1 VDEDFSAI
9 QNLIDRPGE
18 SLSVEI
24 KSWINPDSEEGK
36 AKIVR
41 AAFALRNY
49 GGGYLIIGF
58 NDVTLLPDEEN
69 RPEDVKSCYHADKIQ
84 GMIARY
90 ASDPFSITIFFP
102 ERDGKPFP
110 VLAVPPGVKIPVAC
124 KADLH
129 VGGTR
134 FLNADEVLCRTL
146 RSNNTPSTARASWK
160 DWGQIMDV
168 CFENREADIGRFLRR
183 HLSGVAPEAIR
194 SLAGALDE
202 GSQPVPK
209 PHELLFEILNQGNDR
224 FLSLVNER
232 KLELPAHGC
241 WEAGLLI
248 VGSVP
253 AHVANGGFLNLLDS
267 SNPDYTGW
275 PVWLV
280 NNRST
285 EQDARPFVYDGAWEE
300 LLVHLAG
307 GWSDHIDFMRFDP
320 RGRFYI
326 RRAFQDDIGGS
337 SRAPEPMKA
346 FDFGLGIL
354 RTAETIAVGVAFA
367 KAMGCKLDTTQLAF
381 GFRWSKLQGR
391 VLSSWAQPLRY
402 ISPHDAYQDQVFS
415 DITVPL
421 DVPLSSLGEYVGQAI
436 RPLFEVFSGFSIG
449 QSVVNEMT
457 DRLISRA
464 L

>member
-1 VDEDFSAI
+1 MDEDFSVI
-9 QNLIDRPGE
+9 QNLIDRPSE

-24 KSWINPDSEEGK
+24 KTWINPDSEEGK

-41 AAFALRNY
+41 AALALRNF
-49 GGGYLIIGF
+49 GGGYLIIGL
-58 NDVTLLPDEEN
+58 NDATLLPDEVD
-69 RPEDVKSCYHADKIQ
+69 RPEDVKACYSTDKIQ

-90 ASDPFSITIFFP
+90 ASDPFSITIHFP

-134 FLNADEVLCRTL
+134 FLSTDEVVCRTL

-194 SLAGALDE
+194 SLAGALHE
-202 GSQPVPK
+202 GAQPVPK
-209 PHELLFEILNQGNDR
+209 PHELLLEILNQGNER
-224 FLSLVNER
+224 FLGLVNER
-232 KLELPAHGC
+232 NLVLPTHGY

-253 AHVANGGFLNLLDS
+253 THVADSSFLNLLDS

-275 PVWLV
+275 PVWLI
-280 NNRST
+280 NNRSM
-285 EQDARPFVYDGAWEE
+285 EQDARPFVFDGAWEE
-300 LLVHLAG
+300 LLVNVVG
-307 GWSDHIDFMRFDP
+307 GWSEHIDFMRFDP

-337 SRAPEPMKA
+337 ERAPAPMKA

-354 RTAETIAVGVAFA
+354 RAAETIAVGMAFA
-367 KAMGCKLDTTQLAF
+367 KAMGCEIESTQLAF
-381 GFRWSKLQGR
+381 GFRWSKLHGR
-391 VLSSWAQPLRY
+391 ELSSWAQPLRY
-402 ISPHDAYQDQVFS
+402 ITPHDAYQDQVFS

-421 DVPLSSLGEYVGQAI
+421 DAPLSSLGEYVGQAI

-449 QSVVNEMT
+449 QNVVNEMT
-457 DRLISRA
+457 DRLINRS

>member
-1 VDEDFSAI
+1 MDEDFSVI
-9 QNLIDRPGE
+9 QNLIDRPSE

-24 KSWINPDSEEGK
+24 KTWINPDSEEGK

-41 AAFALRNY
+41 AALALRNF

-58 NDVTLLPDEEN
+58 NDATLLPDEVD
-69 RPEDVKSCYHADKIQ
+69 RPEDVKACYSTDKIQ

-90 ASDPFSITIFFP
+90 ASDPFSITIHFP

-134 FLNADEVLCRTL
+134 ILSTDEVVCRTL

-194 SLAGALDE
+194 SLAGVLHE
-202 GSQPVPK
+202 GAQPVPK
-209 PHELLFEILNQGNDR
+209 PHELLLEILTQGNER
-224 FLSLVNER
+224 FLGLVNER
-232 KLELPAHGC
+232 NLVLPTHGY
-241 WEAGLLI
+241 WEAGLHI

-253 AHVANGGFLNLLDS
+253 IHVADSSFLNLLDS

-275 PVWLV
+275 PVWLI
-280 NNRST
+280 NNRSM
-285 EQDARPFVYDGAWEE
+285 EQDARPFVFDGAWEE
-300 LLVHLAG
+300 LLVNAVG
-307 GWSDHIDFMRFDP
+307 GRSDHIDFMRFEP

-337 SRAPEPMKA
+337 ERAPAPMNA

-354 RTAETIAVGVAFA
+354 RAAETIAVGMAFA
-367 KAMGCKLDTTQLAF
+367 KAMGCEIESTQLAF
-381 GFRWSKLQGR
+381 GFRWSKLHGR
-391 VLSSWAQPLRY
+391 ELSSWAQPLRY
-402 ISPHDAYQDQVFS
+402 ITPHDAYQDQVFS

-421 DVPLSSLGEYVGQAI
+421 DAPLSSLGEYVGQAI

-449 QSVVNEMT
+449 QNVVNEMT
-457 DRLISRA
+457 DRLINRS